1 MYRIDGPGATSDHK
15 FTDGNP
21 LTGVPATRVS
31 AEFLNLVQEEI
42 CYVIE
47 HNGGDLDRYSTTQ
60 LYDAILSMITGGGD
74 AVTAAAVSIADA
86 GNVFESTNVEGALQE
101 LADKVINGLIASG
114 KIRRTG
120 YALTGAANSAA
131 TGHLENVVKVSHT
144 TATTYTIGDDTALPA
159 PLWSQITVFQTGAGK
174 VTIAGAS
181 GVTIQRPAS
190 FNPRTMEQFSALVVI
205 KVAPNT
211 WRVGGTMGANT

>member
-1 MYRIDGPGATSDHK
+1 MYRIDSQGATADHK
-15 FTDGNP
+15 FSEGNP
-21 LTGVPATRVS
+21 LAGVPATVVS
-31 AEFLNLVQEEI
+31 AEWLTLVQEEI

-86 GNVFESTNVEGALQE
+86 GAVFESTNVEGALQE

-131 TGHLENVVKVSHT
+131 TGHLENVVEVSHT
-144 TATTYTIGDDTALPA
+144 SATTYTIGDDTALPA
-159 PLWSQITVFQTGAGK
+159 ALWSQITVFQTGAGK

-181 GVTIQRPAS
+181 GVTIQTPAS
-190 FNPRTMEQFSALVVI
+190 FNARTLQQYAALVAI
-205 KVAPNT
+205 KVAANT
-211 WRVGGTMGANT
+211 WRIGGTMEAA